1 MAISHPVYDD
11 YCEQAEMKSVIVNI
25 KILHEDYDNNCNDKG
40 IPNTQNLT
48 EFLRKEQLAH
58 GIHFSTYGSTYHRKI
73 DRDIFYSIKNSLHGQ
88 QPKGQ
93 QSMTVVGVLSQLMT
107 LLLYCLCC
115 FFSENKICSKLP
127 QS

>member
-48 EFLRKEQLAH
+48 EFLRKE
-58 GIHFSTYGSTYHRKI
+58 
-73 DRDIFYSIKNSLHGQ
+73 
-88 QPKGQ
+88 
-93 QSMTVVGVLSQLMT
+93 
-107 LLLYCLCC
+107 
-115 FFSENKICSKLP
+115 
-127 QS
+127 